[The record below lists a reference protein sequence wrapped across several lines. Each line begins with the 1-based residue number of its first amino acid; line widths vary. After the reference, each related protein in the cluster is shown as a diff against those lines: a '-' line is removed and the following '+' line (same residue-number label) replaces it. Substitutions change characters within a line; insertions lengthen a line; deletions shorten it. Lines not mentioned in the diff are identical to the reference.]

1 MTEYNIMYLRKSRED
16 EKDPT
21 FTLDK
26 HRRTLLEYAQ
36 KEGLGIS
43 KIYEEVVSGDT
54 IAARPRMQELLKD
67 IENGTVTGIIC
78 MDLDRLG
85 RGDMKDQGTMFEI
98 IKLNRVIIYTPDRTI
113 DLNKP
118 CDQDYAE
125 FKAFFARMEYNTIKR
140 RLRNGTNR
148 SAKDGWHVGC
158 IPFGYERIYMY
169 HGKPSHN
176 KNGKPTLKE
185 DELTAPY
192 VRMMF
197 DMYVNQLK
205 GTPTIA
211 ETLNAMGI
219 KTSRGNDFRRNS
231 VTKILKNPI
240 YIGKIYFNREECIR
254 KSKTGSKSLTRLK
267 PESEWI
273 IADGN
278 HPAIIDE
285 ETFYKAQEMLKGRT
299 HPPFNTGE
307 LKNPLA
313 GLVICSKCGAPLQR
327 RPYYQRGMEPHML
340 CVTKGCQMAVLQ
352 TRLEESIQNN
362 MREYI
367 STADEKFQA
376 IIGTPKANTASS
388 QISSLEKELSK
399 LNSQKAK
406 LYDLLEQEVYTID
419 LFTKRHQEIS
429 EKITLLTEQISQIK
443 TTHISTEQQITILE
457 NRLSNMKT
465 LLAEYDTLTAQ
476 QKNNSLKQIYSKIYY
491 TRQKGPHSSPF
502 TLECEYL

>member
-16 EKDPT
+16 ERDPT

-54 IAARPRMQELLKD
+54 IAARPQMQALLKE
-67 IENGTVTGIIC
+67 IENGSVTGIIC
-78 MDLDRLG
+78 IDLDRLG

-98 IKLNRVIIYTPDRTI
+98 IKFNRVIIYTPDRTI
-113 DLNKP
+113 DLNNP

-148 SAKDGWHVGC
+148 TAKDGWHVGC

-169 HGKPSHN
+169 QGKPSHN

-185 DELTAPY
+185 DEATAPY
-192 VRMMF
+192 VQMIF

-211 ETLNAMGI
+211 QTLNAMGI
-219 KTSRGNDFRRNS
+219 KTTRGNDFRRNTI
-231 VTKILKNPI
+231 TKILKNPI
-240 YIGKIYFNREECIR
+240 YIGKIYYNREECIR
-254 KSKTGSKSLTRLK
+254 KSKTGSKSLVRLK

-273 IADGN
+273 IADGY
-278 HPAIIDE
+278 HPALIDE
-285 ETFYKAQEMLKGRT
+285 ETFYKAQEMLKNKT

-313 GLVICSKCGAPLQR
+313 GLVICSKCGTPLQR
-327 RPYYQRGMEPHML
+327 RPYYQRGNSPHIL
-340 CVTKGCQMAVLQ
+340 CVTKDCQMAVLQ
-352 TRLEESIQNN
+352 SKLEEAILND
-362 MREYI
+362 MRAYI
-367 STADEKFQA
+367 KNADYEFKA
-376 IIGTPKANTASS
+376 IVSS
-388 QISSLEKELSK
+388 VKEDNSKEQVNSLERELSK
-399 LNSQKAK
+399 LKLQKTK
-406 LYDLLEQEVYTID
+406 LYNLLEQEVYTIEI
-419 LFTKRHQEIS
+419 FTERHREIS
-429 EKITLLTEQISQIK
+429 EKIDLLTAQIAEIK
-443 TTHISTEQQITILE
+443 NSTITAEQQKEIL
-457 NRLSNMKT
+457 NKRLSNMKT
-465 LLAEYDTLTAQ
+465 LLSEYDTLTAQ
-476 QKNNSLKQIYSKIYY
+476 QKNQSLKQIYSKIYY
-491 TRQKGPHSSPF
+491 TREKGSFSNPF
-502 TLECEYL
+502 TIECEYL

>member
-1 MTEYNIMYLRKSRED
+1 MVEFNALYLRKSRED
-16 EKDPT
+16 ERDPT

-26 HRRTLLEYAQ
+26 HKRTLLEYAQ
-36 KEGLGIS
+36 NIGIGIS

-54 IAARPRMQELLKD
+54 IAARPRMQELLSD
-67 IENGTVTGIIC
+67 IENGIVTGIIC

-85 RGDMKDQGTMFEI
+85 RGDMKDQGIMFET
-98 IKLNRVIIYTPDRTI
+98 IKLNRVLIYTPDRTI
-113 DLNKP
+113 DLNNP

-148 SAKDGWHVGC
+148 SAKDGWHVGS

-211 ETLNAMGI
+211 ATLNAMGI
-219 KTSRGNDFRRNS
+219 KTSRGNDFRRNT

-254 KSKTGSKSLTRLK
+254 KSKTGTKSLVRTK

-273 IADGN
+273 VADGQ
-278 HPAIIDE
+278 HPALIDE
-285 ETFYKAQEMLKGRT
+285 DTFYKAQDMLKNKT

-313 GLVICSKCGAPLQR
+313 GLVICSKCGTPLQR
-327 RPYYQRGMEPHML
+327 RPFYQRDLPPEML

-352 TRLEESIQNN
+352 DKLEKSILRD
-362 MREYI
+362 MTIYI
-367 STADEKFQA
+367 NTADEKFQA
-376 IIGTPKANTASS
+376 IIGAPKPNSASM
-388 QISSLEKELSK
+388 QVSSLEKELSK

-406 LYDLLEQEVYTID
+406 LYDLLEQEVYTIET
-419 LFTKRHQEIS
+419 FTKRHQEIS
-429 EKITLLTEQISQIK
+429 QKISLLTNQIAEIK
-443 TTHISTEQQITILE
+443 TTHISTEQQITLLE
-457 NRLSNMKT
+457 KRLSNMKT
-465 LLAEYDTLTAQ
+465 LLSEYDTLTAQ

-491 TRQKGPHSSPF
+491 TRQKGPLSNPF
-502 TLECEYL
+502 TIECEYL